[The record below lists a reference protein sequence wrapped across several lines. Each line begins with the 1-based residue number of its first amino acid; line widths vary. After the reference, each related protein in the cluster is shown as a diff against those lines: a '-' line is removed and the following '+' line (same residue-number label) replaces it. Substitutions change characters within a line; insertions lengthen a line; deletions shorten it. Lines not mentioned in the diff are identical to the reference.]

1 MHGVRSAA
9 DALLYSPVTFFY
21 CSIDVEIHHLETPTP
36 LEFSHVRVIA
46 EGPLRAAV
54 QTQVK
59 FGKSTIDVTVRI

>member
-1 MHGVRSAA
+1 MHGVRFEVR
-9 DALLYSPVTFFY
+9 YSFISSHNIFSY
-21 CSIDVEIHHLETPTP
+21 SIDVEIHHLETPTP
-36 LEFSHVRVIA
+36 LAFSAVRVVT

>member
-1 MHGVRSAA
+1 MHGVRFEVRHSFIFTHNIFS
-9 DALLYSPVTFFY
+9 YF
-21 CSIDVEIHHLETPTP
+21 IDVEIHHLETSTP
-36 LEFSHVRVIA
+36 LEFSAVRVVT

>member
-1 MHGVRSAA
+1 MHGVRSAVRRS
-9 DALLYSPVTFFY
+9 LVLSCNIFS